1 MSIPQ
6 GASLSFILSTPVLY
20 AADLIMAEF
29 KKNKKLKQ
37 QKLNDGSESE
47 EEDLEFVVQD
57 SDDGSKAEEDELDRA
72 EGKRKRDGG
81 GDDSDSSDSDS
92 DSDSSGDEDDINHEM
107 SKDEVAALE
116 RDQGNIV
123 PRAKRRAAIAS
134 GIGDASALE
143 AIKDQKPDSD
153 DEAEFEF

>member
-1 MSIPQ
+1 
-6 GASLSFILSTPVLY
+6 
-20 AADLIMAEF
+20 MAEF

>member
-1 MSIPQ
+1 
-6 GASLSFILSTPVLY
+6 
-20 AADLIMAEF
+20 MAEF
-29 KKNKKLKQ
+29 KKKKKLKQ

-47 EEDLEFVVQD
+47 EDLEFIVQD

-81 GDDSDSSDSDS
+81 DDNSDSSDS
-92 DSDSSGDEDDINHEM
+92 DSDSSGDEDDIDHEM

>member
-1 MSIPQ
+1 
-6 GASLSFILSTPVLY
+6 
-20 AADLIMAEF
+20 MAEF
-29 KKNKKLKQ
+29 KKKKKLKQ

-47 EEDLEFVVQD
+47 EDLEFIVQD

-81 GDDSDSSDSDS
+81 DDDSDSSDS
-92 DSDSSGDEDDINHEM
+92 DSDSSGDEDDIDHEM